1 MKGKKISFEKKPKK
15 KGKKYLTQEAND
27 DNLIESLKREA
38 AKNIDNR
45 ITQSQRNSRE
55 KKSADFKKCKQLTKS

>member
-1 MKGKKISFEKKPKK
+1 
-15 KGKKYLTQEAND
+15 LTQEAND